1 MKKTLAMA
9 AMAAPAALAA
19 SEETPFEAAH
29 IAHSGGFHV
38 EATPEHAFQL
48 FTAPG
53 ERLWAPGWDPV
64 ILSGGDGRPE
74 GSVWITSHGEER
86 TVWVVVDYDTD
97 ALHARYARVTPASRA
112 GTVEVFVRPD
122 GSGESAVEV
131 RYVRTALNE
140 TGNEDLAEFD
150 ADYFAHMMEEWERLI
165 READIGYPV
174 QIEGS

>member
-19 SEETPFEAAH
+19 SAETPFDAAH
-29 IAHSGGFHV
+29 VTHSGRFRV
-38 EATPEHAFQL
+38 AATPEHAFQL

-64 ILSGGDGRPE
+64 ILSGGDGRPK
-74 GSVWITSHGEER
+74 GSVWITSHGTER
-86 TVWVVVDYDTD
+86 TIWVVVDYDTD
-97 ALHARYARVTPASRA
+97 ALHAQYARVTPASRA

-122 GSGESAVEV
+122 GSGASEVAVT
-131 RYVRTALNE
+131 YALTALTE

-150 ADYFAHMMEEWERLI
+150 ADYFAHMMVEWERLI
-165 READIGYPV
+165 REAEIEYPI
-174 QIEGS
+174 QFD

>member
-1 MKKTLAMA
+1 
-9 AMAAPAALAA
+9 
-19 SEETPFEAAH
+19 
-29 IAHSGGFHV
+29 
-38 EATPEHAFQL
+38 
-48 FTAPG
+48 
-53 ERLWAPGWDPV
+53 
-64 ILSGGDGRPE
+64 
-74 GSVWITSHGEER
+74 
-86 TVWVVVDYDTD
+86 VVVDYDTD

-131 RYVRTALNE
+131 RYVLTALNE